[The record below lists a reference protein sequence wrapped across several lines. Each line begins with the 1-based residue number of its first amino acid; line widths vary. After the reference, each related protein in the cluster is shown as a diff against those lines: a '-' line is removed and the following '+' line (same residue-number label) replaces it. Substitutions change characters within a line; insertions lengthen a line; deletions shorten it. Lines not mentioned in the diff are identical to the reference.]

1 MMEAAMAQ
9 KALSMWDGSAWILSP
24 NPQIRDRAFIRRAI
38 QIISNH
44 ISDPSFTTTD
54 LSSELGY
61 SRMQVNRRLRCIT
74 GCSTRSFIRS
84 IRLRRALELL
94 RMTGGSISSISRM
107 VGFRSLSHFSQVFKA
122 SWGVS
127 PVRLRLEYT
136 DRWPGMAD
144 GREIR
149 PWMLENHPPSL
160 RGIDDPAGGRLH
172 PRSNM
177 LHRQ

>member
-1 MMEAAMAQ
+1 METAMAQ
-9 KALSMWDGSAWILSP
+9 KALSVWDGAAWILSP
-24 NPQIRDRAFIRRAI
+24 DPKLGDRAFIRRVM

-44 ISDPSFTTTD
+44 LSDPSFTTAD

-74 GCSTRSFIRS
+74 GCSTRSFIRN

-94 RMTGGSISSISRM
+94 KATGGSISSIARM

-127 PVRLRLEYT
+127 PMRLRMEDSDRSPGAADRPEY
-136 DRWPGMAD
+136 
-144 GREIR
+144 R
-149 PWMLENHPPSL
+149 PWMVQNQAGFAAGNDYPSG
-160 RGIDDPAGGRLH
+160 RRLH
-172 PRSNM
+172 PRSDM

>member
-1 MMEAAMAQ
+1 MAP
-9 KALSMWDGSAWILSP
+9 KAWSMWDGSAWILSP
-24 NPQIRDRAFIRRAI
+24 DPQLGDRAFIRRAM

-74 GCSTRSFIRS
+74 GCSTRLFIRS

-94 RMTGGSISSISRM
+94 KMTGGSISSIARM

-127 PVRLRLEYT
+127 PMRLRMEHS
-136 DRWPGMAD
+136 DGWSGMAD
-144 GREIR
+144 RQEYR
-149 PWMLENHPPSL
+149 PWMPQNRTPPLS
-160 RGIDDPAGGRLH
+160 RIDNSSGGRLH
-172 PRSNM
+172 PRSDM
-177 LHRQ
+177 LHRR

>member
-1 MMEAAMAQ
+1 MAP
-9 KALSMWDGSAWILSP
+9 KAWSLWDGSAWILSP
-24 NPQIRDRAFIRRAI
+24 NPQLGDRAFIRRAM

-94 RMTGGSISSISRM
+94 KMTGGSISSIARM
-107 VGFRSLSHFSQVFKA
+107 VGFRSLSHFSQVCKA

-127 PVRLRLEYT
+127 PMRLRMEHP
-136 DRWPGMAD
+136 DQWPGTA
-144 GREIR
+144 GRQEYR
-149 PWMLENHPPSL
+149 PWMPQHRPTTLG
-160 RGIDDPAGGRLH
+160 GIDDPSGGRLH
-172 PRSNM
+172 PRADM
-177 LHRQ
+177 LHRR